1 MPEGRFIRL
10 RHKMMWIDTVNNA
23 VIDADTGDQN
33 MSEAGLNILREYDKL
48 YEARWR
54 RSVV

>member
-1 MPEGRFIRL
+1 MPEGRFVRL
-10 RHKMMWIDTVNNA
+10 RHKMMWIDT
-23 VIDADTGDQN
+23 IHDADIDPVTGDQN
-33 MSEAGLNILREYDKL
+33 MPAEALAVLREYDKL